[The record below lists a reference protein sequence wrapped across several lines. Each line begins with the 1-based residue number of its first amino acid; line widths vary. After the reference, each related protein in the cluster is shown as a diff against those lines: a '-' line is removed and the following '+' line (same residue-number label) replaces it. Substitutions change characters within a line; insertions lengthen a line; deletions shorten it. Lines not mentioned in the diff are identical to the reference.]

1 MEFIFYCDLG
11 KIMEERKLNLT
22 ELERI
27 SGIQKGSLSRIKKS
41 GSINMSTLNKLANS
55 LGEPDVLKLISLK
68 VTQKN

>member
-11 KIMEERKLNLT
+11 KIMEERELNLT

-27 SGIQKGSLSRIKKS
+27 SGIHKGSLSRIKKS